1 MARALRSEAE
11 HELGV
16 LLDAELRTRVEQ
28 VLGASGESPL
38 PEVVARRLGM
48 SVRTLQRRLGEEGTS
63 FREIRDSV
71 RLSRARRLLTEAR
84 LSISEV
90 AERLGFAD
98 VSAFDNAF
106 KRWTGETPNAL
117 RARLQASEGAR
128 STGARSRSG

>member
-106 KRWTGETPNAL
+106 TIEVLPLTGLIRMHAGEYVRDFPDD
-117 RARLQASEGAR
+117 GDFD
-128 STGARSRSG
+128 